1 MKLSGIGSLQGIG
14 SVKSTSAPSEA
25 GRLAKSSSA
34 TTVSMSSDAAWI
46 ESLRAESQKLGPI
59 RSEVVAETRARS
71 HEADNSSLRILIRMW
86 SRAIPPQF
94 FNADLTSNRQST
106 QI

>member
-25 GRLAKSSSA
+25 GRLAKSSGA
-34 TTVSMSSDAAWI
+34 TTVSMSSDAAGS

-59 RSEVVAETRARS
+59 RTEVVAETRAQLNAGTFEQS
-71 HEADNSSLRILIRMW
+71 VDLDSLVDSLLAD
-86 SRAIPPQF
+86 F
-94 FNADLTSNRQST
+94 
-106 QI
+106 

>member
-1 MKLSGIGSLQGIG
+1 MKVSGIGSLQSIG

-25 GRLAKSSSA
+25 GRSANSSGA

-59 RSEVVAETRARS
+59 RSEVVAETRAQLNAGTFEQS
-71 HEADNSSLRILIRMW
+71 VDLDSLVDSLLAD
-86 SRAIPPQF
+86 F
-94 FNADLTSNRQST
+94 
-106 QI
+106 